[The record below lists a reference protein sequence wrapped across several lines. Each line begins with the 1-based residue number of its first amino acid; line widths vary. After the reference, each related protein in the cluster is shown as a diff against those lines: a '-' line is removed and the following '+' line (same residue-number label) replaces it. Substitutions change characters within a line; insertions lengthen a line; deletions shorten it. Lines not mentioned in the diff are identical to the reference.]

1 MIQKHSMTAEDLL
14 AMPSDG
20 NSYELVRGE
29 LRMMTPAGFEHGRI
43 AMRIGSRINQH
54 VERNKLGVV
63 LAAETGFTLERD
75 PDTVRA
81 PDVSFVHRDRIPSP
95 SERQKF
101 AELAPDLAVEVI
113 SPSNRTIEIDEKI
126 SDYLNAGV
134 RLVWV
139 VYPETQSVAEHRPN
153 TPAKEFDL
161 EDTLQGYDV
170 LPDFT
175 CAMADLFG

>member
-43 AMRIGSRINQH
+43 AMRLGWRIGRH
-54 VERNKLGVV
+54 VEENDLGEV
-63 LAAETGFTLERD
+63 LAAETGFTLERS

-81 PDVSFVHRDRIPSP
+81 PDVAFVRRDRVPSP
-95 SERQKF
+95 PERQKF

-113 SPSNRTIEIDEKI
+113 SPSNKPSEIEEKI
-126 SDYLNAGV
+126 SDYLNSGV
-134 RLVWV
+134 RLIWV
-139 VYPETQSVAEHRPN
+139 VYPETQSVVEHRPN
-153 TPAKEFDL
+153 TASNTLGP
-161 EDTLQGYDV
+161 EDVVQADDV
-170 LPDFT
+170 LPGFT
-175 CAMADLFG
+175 CSVAELFG

>member
-1 MIQKHSMTAEDLL
+1 MIQKHSITAEDLL

-43 AMRIGSRINQH
+43 AMRIGSRIDQH
-54 VERNKLGVV
+54 VEQNELGVV
-63 LAAETGFTLERD
+63 LAAETGFTLERS

-81 PDVSFVHRDRIPSP
+81 PDVAFVHRDRVPSP
-95 SERQKF
+95 AERQKF

-113 SPSNRTIEIDEKI
+113 SPSNKPSEIEEKI

-134 RLVWV
+134 RLIWV
-139 VYPETQSVAEHRPN
+139 VYPETQSVVEHRPN
-153 TPAKEFDL
+153 TPSNTL
-161 EDTLQGYDV
+161 GPEDVLQAYDV
-170 LPDFT
+170 LPGFT
-175 CAMADLFG
+175 CSVAELFG

>member
-43 AMRIGSRINQH
+43 AMRLGWRIGRH
-54 VERNKLGVV
+54 VEENDLGEV
-63 LAAETGFTLERD
+63 LAAETGFTLERS

-81 PDVSFVHRDRIPSP
+81 PDVAFVHRDRVPSP
-95 SERQKF
+95 AERQKF

-113 SPSNRTIEIDEKI
+113 SPSNKPSEIEEKI

-139 VYPETQSVAEHRPN
+139 VYPETQSVVEHRPSTPSN
-153 TPAKEFDL
+153 TFGPD
-161 EDTLQGYDV
+161 DMLQGYDV
-170 LPDFT
+170 LPGFT
-175 CAMADLFG
+175 CSMAELFG

>member
-1 MIQKHSMTAEDLL
+1 MIQKHFMTAEDLL

-43 AMRIGSRINQH
+43 AMRLGWRIGRH
-54 VERNKLGVV
+54 VEENDLGEV

-81 PDVSFVHRDRIPSP
+81 PDVAFVHRDRVPSP
-95 SERQKF
+95 AERQKF

-113 SPSNRTIEIDEKI
+113 SPSNKPSEIEEKI
-126 SDYLNAGV
+126 SDYLKAGV
-134 RLVWV
+134 RLIWV
-139 VYPETQSVAEHRPN
+139 VYPETQSVVEHRPN
-153 TPAKEFDL
+153 TPAKTFDR
-161 EDTLQGYDV
+161 EDVLQADDV
-170 LPDFT
+170 LPGFT
-175 CAMADLFG
+175 CSVAELFG